1 MVTDPIADFLTRIRN
16 AQMANHRIVEI
27 PASNLKKRMTEILY
41 DKGYI
46 LKYKFEDDS
55 KQGVI
60 KIALKYDA
68 ATKLPV
74 IQSLERVS
82 RPGLRTYAKP
92 DEFKRVKNGLG
103 IAIVSTS
110 KGVMTDKEAGDYA
123 ALDLLPKN
131 ASPVRLKN
139 RCQLTGRPRG
149 YMRHFALSRNM
160 FRDMALEGKIPGV
173 TKASW

>member
-16 AQMANHRIVEI
+16 AQMASHRIVEI
-27 PASNLKKRMTEILY
+27 PASNVKKRLTEILY

-68 ATKLPV
+68 ATKLPA
-74 IQSLERVS
+74 IHSLERVS

-103 IAIVSTS
+103 VAIVSTS
-110 KGVMTDKEAGDYA
+110 KGIMTDKEA
-123 ALDLLPKN
+123 
-131 ASPVRLKN
+131 
-139 RCQLTGRPRG
+139 
-149 YMRHFALSRNM
+149 
-160 FRDMALEGKIPGV
+160 
-173 TKASW
+173 KAQNIGGEVMCNIY